1 MRKEVVT
8 ALAESGGQKEE
19 QKEEQKKEQNE
30 EQKESMDGEPEQGE
44 LEEERREALYRREI
58 ELTSLCLSSSPK
70 SYGAWHHRSWAL
82 AR

>member
-8 ALAESGGQKEE
+8 ALAESGGQKDEQKTE
-19 QKEEQKKEQNE
+19 QKEEQ
-30 EQKESMDGEPEQGE
+30 ESIDGQPEQGE
-44 LEEERREALYRREI
+44 IEEERREALYRREI

>member
-1 MRKEVVT
+1 MWNVRKEVVT
-8 ALAESGGQKEE
+8 ALAESGGQKDEQKKE
-19 QKEEQKKEQNE
+19 QKEEQKENI
-30 EQKESMDGEPEQGE
+30 DGQSEQGE
-44 LEEERREALYRREI
+44 LEEERSEALYRREI